1 MKLVACIPHTGI
13 HKIIRAALV
22 VIATLMPFYAV
33 AQWRPLSESGLK
45 QTPKLELTNLAGKTV
60 SLEQL
65 KGQVVLVNF
74 WATWCEPCRDEF
86 GELIHL
92 QEKYASKGLKVIAV
106 NLAESKPKVHSFLKN
121 NLIDPQAIEILLDQ
135 NSIFYKSWKAR
146 WIPVTYLVNKNG
158 VAEVFWVGDIRADDS
173 QFLKKLELSLR

>member
-1 MKLVACIPHTGI
+1 MKLIACMPHTGI
-13 HKIIRAALV
+13 HKTFRAALV
-22 VIATLMPFYAV
+22 VIATLMPFYAM

-45 QTPKLELTNLAGKTV
+45 QTPKLELGNLAGNTI
-60 SLEQL
+60 SLDQF

-92 QEKYASKGLKVIAV
+92 QEKYSSKGLKVLAV

-121 NLIDPQAIEILLDQ
+121 NLIEPHSIEILLDQ

-146 WIPVTYLVNKNG
+146 WIPVTYLVNKSG
-158 VAEVFWVGDIRADDS
+158 VAEAFWVGDIRADDS
-173 QFLKKLELSLR
+173 KFLKKLELSLR